1 MGYVEMG
8 VKYAMGESSTLYRR
22 RLHAQG
28 YLCGDFKKHLTAA
41 SDSGHRGMDEPSLTR
56 PLWAFVSARSLG
68 SSHSPDRHLC
78 GLQGSPQFV
87 FRHKVVSVTTDLIR
101 CNGRPVRR
109 GRVVYFVQT
118 ATTCPRGFMW
128 GLQEAL
134 DCRVSFWTPRVGRAF
149 VDTAAWAFVSAR
161 SLRSSHFLIGTSVGF
176 SSPHLF
182 FWTQGGLRDHG
193 PDTLKWATSTSWA
206 TCASTL
212 YRRRLHAQG
221 YLCGGFK
228 AALDCRV
235 RFWTPRVGRAFVDTA
250 ALGLVSARSLGFSH
264 FWSSVVCLVPCIE
277 HITYGTRAKGLFSRP
292 STKIDTWG
300 SGPIDTRI
308 DTRGRGPPLVAL
320 HC

>member
-78 GLQGSPQFV
+78 GLQGSPNLF

-101 CNGRPVRR
+101 CNGRPVRH

-118 ATTCPRGFMW
+118 ATICPRVFMW

-134 DCRVSFWTPRVGRAF
+134 DCS
-149 VDTAAWAFVSAR
+149 
-161 SLRSSHFLIGTSVGF
+161 
-176 SSPHLF
+176 
-182 FWTQGGLRDHG
+182 
-193 PDTLKWATSTSWA
+193 
-206 TCASTL
+206 
-212 YRRRLHAQG
+212 
-221 YLCGGFK
+221 
-228 AALDCRV
+228 V

-250 ALGLVSARSLGFSH
+250 ALGLRVCTISRVLALLEFGCVLGSLYRAHHLRSACER
-264 FWSSVVCLVPCIE
+264 LVFTAE
-277 HITYGTRAKGLFSRP
+277 YEDGHMGLRP
-292 STKIDTWG
+292 D
-300 SGPIDTRI
+300 
-308 DTRGRGPPLVAL
+308 
-320 HC
+320 

>member
-1 MGYVEMG
+1 
-8 VKYAMGESSTLYRR
+8 
-22 RLHAQG
+22 
-28 YLCGDFKKHLTAA
+28 LTAA
-41 SDSGHRGMDEPSLTR
+41 TDSGHRGLDEPSLTR

-87 FRHKVVSVTTDLIR
+87 FGHKVVSVTTDLIR
-101 CNGRPVRR
+101 CNGRPVRH

-118 ATTCPRGFMW
+118 ATTCPWVFMW

-221 YLCGGFK
+221 YLCGDFK
-228 AALDCRV
+228 KHL
-235 RFWTPRVGRAFVDTA
+235 TA
-250 ALGLVSARSLGFSH
+250 ATDSGHRGLDEPSLTRPLWAFVSARSLGSSH

-277 HITYGTRAKGLFSRP
+277 HITYGARAKGLFSRP
-292 STKIDTWG
+292 STKMDTWG
-300 SGPIDTRI
+300 FGPIDTRI
-308 DTRGRGPPLVAL
+308 DTRGFGPPLVAL